1 MACAIDGAGD
11 VEQHDFTGAP
21 GEHVYARVVRL
32 SGDPALVPSVSV
44 LDSEG
49 SPACPDVKDCV
60 LEVAGRHTLVVQDG
74 FLKQATGEYALYL
87 QRRNDPLGCGELS
100 VGEAVEGTLEPSGS
114 MGCAIFSAGA
124 GDRVRINAVGTG
136 PELQFAEVSILPADG
151 GGSACPFQEN
161 CQLDDS
167 GRYIVL
173 AASSYIFNQ
182 TGPYRIT
189 VTCLADPCRDG

>member
-21 GEHVYARVVRL
+21 GERVYARVVRL
-32 SGDPALVPSVSV
+32 SGDPTLVPSVSV

-49 SPACPDVKDCV
+49 SPACPDVKECV

-74 FLKQATGEYALYL
+74 FLKQVTGEYALYL

-100 VGEAVEGTLEPSGS
+100 VGEAV
-114 MGCAIFSAGA
+114 
-124 GDRVRINAVGTG
+124 D
-136 PELQFAEVSILPADG
+136 
-151 GGSACPFQEN
+151 
-161 CQLDDS
+161 
-167 GRYIVL
+167 
-173 AASSYIFNQ
+173 IFNQ

-189 VTCLADPCRDG
+189 VTCLADRVAMGDRPTRLPPGREERVIGPRRAFPEAPKYPLAMSVVAGFPTPADQPLGPRRCRQLR

>member
-1 MACAIDGAGD
+1 
-11 VEQHDFTGAP
+11 
-21 GEHVYARVVRL
+21 
-32 SGDPALVPSVSV
+32 
-44 LDSEG
+44 
-49 SPACPDVKDCV
+49 
-60 LEVAGRHTLVVQDG
+60 
-74 FLKQATGEYALYL
+74 
-87 QRRNDPLGCGELS
+87 
-100 VGEAVEGTLEPSGS
+100 

-136 PELQFAEVSILPADG
+136 PELQFAEVSVLPADG

-173 AASSYIFNQ
+173 AASSYIFNH